1 MSTEPIAFNETTE
14 ETKHLIRQNQPT
26 KHPRRPADQGEL
38 FFYFLFFCLYLGAGI
53 TLVILFFGSDP
64 LIIVTFVGIFIVI
77 AIAMSAYCGINS
89 ALY

>member
-1 MSTEPIAFNETTE
+1 MYTEPIAFNETPE

-26 KHPRRPADQGEL
+26 KHPRRPAELGEL
-38 FFYFLFFCLYLGAGI
+38 FFYFLFFCIYLGGGI
-53 TLVILFFGSDP
+53 ALVVLFFGSDP
-64 LIIVTFVGIFIVI
+64 AIIATFVGIFIVI